1 LHRVGLTGNIASGK
15 TAVARVWQRLGAR
28 VVDADELARRAVAP
42 GSPGLA
48 AVRATFGDAAIAS
61 DGTLDR
67 ARMRTLV
74 FADAA
79 QRAALERIV
88 HPAVARLRLQEEARL
103 EADGARVVVHM
114 VPLLF
119 EAGLTDAVDTIV
131 FVDAPEDVRLERL
144 VRHRGL
150 DPDEARRMIAAQMPA
165 ADKRARADIVIEN
178 DSTLADLELRA
189 ETAWRNVS
197 ERVGA

>member
-15 TAVARVWQRLGAR
+15 SAVARVWQRLGAR

-48 AVRATFGDAAIAS
+48 AVRAKFGDAAIAP
-61 DGTLDR
+61 DGSLDR
-67 ARMRTLV
+67 ARMRALV

-79 QRAALERIV
+79 QRTALERIV

-119 EAGLTDAVDTIV
+119 EAGLTDEVDTIV

-144 VRHRGL
+144 VRDRGL
-150 DPDEARRMIAAQMPA
+150 DPDEARRMIAAQVPA
-165 ADKRARADIVIEN
+165 ADKRARADILIEN
-178 DSTLADLELRA
+178 DGTLADLELRA

-197 ERVGA
+197 ERAGA